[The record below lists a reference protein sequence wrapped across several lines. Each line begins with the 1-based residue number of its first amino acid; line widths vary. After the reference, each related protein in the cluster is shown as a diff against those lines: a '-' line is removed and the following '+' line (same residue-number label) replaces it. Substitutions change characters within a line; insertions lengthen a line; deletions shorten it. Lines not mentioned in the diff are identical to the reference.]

1 MIKSPNQISGEIR
14 FDWDRNEILE
24 ILNMPLVDL
33 MWESQIVHRKYNKY
47 EVQLASL
54 YSVKTGGCEEDCAYC
69 SQSIYSAS
77 QIKSHPQFEVEAV
90 LKRAKTAKEEGAD
103 RFCMGWAWREIR
115 EGKPFNS
122 MLEMVKG
129 VRELGMEACVTAGM
143 LTDEQALRLADAGLT
158 AYNHNL
164 DTSPEYY
171 KNIITTRTYQDRLD
185 TIKRV
190 RNAGINVCCGGII
203 GLGENNEDRASLLE
217 VLSNMN
223 PHPESV
229 PINSLVA
236 IEGTGLEDT
245 PINELCGSLDNI
257 PENIRGAVRN
267 NGGGHANHSLF
278 WKILSP
284 INESTIPS
292 SPSSELLN
300 AINAAFGDMDSFKT
314 EFSNAA
320 ATRFGSGWAW
330 LIKNDDG
337 SVSVISTPN
346 QDNPYMEGKT
356 PILGLDVWEHA
367 YYLNYQNRR
376 PDYINAFFEIINWK
390 MVSELFEV

>member
-1 MIKSPNQISGEIR
+1 MIKPPNQISSEIR
-14 FDWDRNEILE
+14 FDWDKKEILE

-33 MWESQIVHRKYNKY
+33 MWESQIVHRKYNIY

-54 YSVKTGGCEEDCAYC
+54 YSVKTGGCEEDCSYC

-143 LTDEQALRLADAGLT
+143 LTDDQALKLANAGLT

-171 KNIITTRTYQDRLD
+171 ENIITTRTYQDRLD

-203 GLGENNEDRASLLE
+203 GLGEKKRDRASLLE
-217 VLSNMN
+217 ILSNMN

-236 IEGTGLEDT
+236 IEGTGLENNKKIDSIEMIRMIAAARILMPKSKIRLSAGRESLT
-245 PINELCGSLDNI
+245 KEAQILCFQC
-257 PENIRGAVRN
+257 GAN
-267 NGGGHANHSLF
+267 SIFYGD
-278 WKILSP
+278 
-284 INESTIPS
+284 
-292 SPSSELLN
+292 ELLTTSN
-300 AINAAFGDMDSFKT
+300 PSFQ
-314 EFSNAA
+314 
-320 ATRFGSGWAW
+320 
-330 LIKNDDG
+330 DDRKLLKDVG
-337 SVSVISTPN
+337 VLFN
-346 QDNPYMEGKT
+346 QDFECRNKT
-356 PILGLDVWEHA
+356 ANSL
-367 YYLNYQNRR
+367 
-376 PDYINAFFEIINWK
+376 
-390 MVSELFEV
+390 

>member
-1 MIKSPNQISGEIR
+1 MIKSTNQIFSEIR
-14 FDWDRNEILE
+14 FDWNKEEIKE
-24 ILNMPLVDL
+24 ILNMPLIDL
-33 MWESQIVHRKYNKY
+33 MWEAQVVHRKFNSY

-54 YSVKTGGCEEDCAYC
+54 YSVKTGGCEEDCSYC

-77 QIKSHPQFEVEAV
+77 QIKSHPQFKVEDV
-90 LKRAKTAKEEGAD
+90 LNRAKIAKEEGAD

-115 EGKPFNS
+115 DGKPFNS

-143 LTDEQALRLADAGLT
+143 ITDDQALKLAKAGLT

-171 KNIITTRTYQDRLD
+171 ENIISTRTYQDRLD

-203 GLGENNEDRASLLE
+203 GLGENQGDRASLLE

-236 IEGTGLEDT
+236 IEGTELENNKEIDSIEMIRMIAAARILMPKSKIRLSAGRENLT
-245 PINELCGSLDNI
+245 KEAQILCFQC
-257 PENIRGAVRN
+257 GAN
-267 NGGGHANHSLF
+267 SIFYGD
-278 WKILSP
+278 
-284 INESTIPS
+284 
-292 SPSSELLN
+292 ELLTTSN
-300 AINAAFGDMDSFKT
+300 PSFQDDRKLLKDVGVIFNKAFESAEK
-314 EFSNAA
+314 
-320 ATRFGSGWAW
+320 
-330 LIKNDDG
+330 K
-337 SVSVISTPN
+337 VSS
-346 QDNPYMEGKT
+346 
-356 PILGLDVWEHA
+356 L
-367 YYLNYQNRR
+367 
-376 PDYINAFFEIINWK
+376 
-390 MVSELFEV
+390 